1 MFMFN
6 DGAQTWNG
14 QFTGSEEGWEKAKN
28 LLEQITKTPEASKPE
43 GK

>member
-14 QFTGSEEGWEKAKN
+14 QFTGSKEGWEKAKK
-28 LLEQITKTPEASKPE
+28 LLEQITKAPEAKKPE
-43 GK
+43 TK